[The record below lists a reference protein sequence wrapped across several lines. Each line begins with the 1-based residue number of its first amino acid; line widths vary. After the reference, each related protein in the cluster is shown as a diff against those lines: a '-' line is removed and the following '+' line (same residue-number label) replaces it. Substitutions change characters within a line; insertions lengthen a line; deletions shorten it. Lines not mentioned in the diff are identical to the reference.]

1 MAFLSKIL
9 FKPNKVLEILSFV
22 CIYYIFKCNVKHRRR
37 SCVMCPDN
45 LMFITAHFSM
55 KTNGT
60 VVQNNCQSLMCFIDQ
75 TVILS
80 VALEGFSI
88 SV

>member
-22 CIYYIFKCNVKHRRR
+22 CIYYVFKCNVKLFGGF
-37 SCVMCPDN
+37 VLTQDN
-45 LMFITAHFSM
+45 LMLITAHFSM
-55 KTNGT
+55 KTDGT
-60 VVQNNCQSLMCFIDQ
+60 LFQNNCQSFMYLIDHA
-75 TVILS
+75 VLLG

-88 SV
+88 SI